1 MHSLNRLNSRKNII
15 STDTFKKAPRV
26 VPNLAERDAALRL
39 ANSKEFLSVARRNF
53 LQGAAALSAPAFLRT
68 VHAAQTA
75 HTAKIGI
82 ALPFTGVQAAVADDM
97 RKGYEL
103 AFKQAAA
110 YGVAISAVFE
120 DDKTDAKETARII
133 KSFAGDSSIVAS
145 TGIVGTP
152 HAKASLPAAIGG
164 GLPLIGIRS
173 GADELRQ
180 GQKGVRHLR
189 VSFNQELRKQMEMI
203 AGISNYKLAVV
214 YSDDDFG
221 KAAFAFVKEEAIRLN
236 LLMRPPVAAERN
248 GANIEKATTEALGPD
263 MYHTAL
269 LVLMISK
276 PMQAAVKH
284 ARDNLKFSG
293 PTFCM
298 GFCATR
304 QFVESKEQSLT
315 GLGLIATF
323 PVPKR
328 ALFEMTRNFNTLA
341 DKAGLANLQNSL
353 TAFEAF
359 FYGSVIAAG
368 VSRCKDAVTRTALV
382 SAVHN
387 ISHVQNLPI
396 SFDQEMVGFR
406 HMEIVV
412 KSGSRLA
419 G

>member
-1 MHSLNRLNSRKNII
+1 M
-15 STDTFKKAPRV
+15 STDTAEKAPRV
-26 VPNLAERDAALRL
+26 VHNSAERDTALHL
-39 ANSKEFLSVARRNF
+39 ANSKGILSVGRRNF

-68 VHAAQTA
+68 AHATQ
-75 HTAKIGI
+75 TAKIGI
-82 ALPFTGVQAAVADDM
+82 PLPFTGVQAAVADDM

-110 YGVAISAVFE
+110 DGIAISAVFE

-133 KSFAGDSSIVAS
+133 KSFAGDPSIVAS

-152 HAKASLPAAIGG
+152 HAKASLPEAMSR

-180 GQKGVRHLR
+180 GQRGVRHLR

-203 AGISNYKLAVV
+203 AGIAHYKLSVV

-221 KAAFAFVKEEAIRLN
+221 KAAVAFVKEEALRLN
-236 LLMRPPVAAERN
+236 LPMRPPVAAERN

-263 MYHTAL
+263 MFHSAL

-284 ARDNLKFSG
+284 ARENLKFSG

-304 QFVESKEQSLT
+304 QFVESKEPSLM

-328 ALFEMTRNFNTLA
+328 ALFEMSRNFNTA
-341 DKAGLANLQNSL
+341 TEKAGLANLQNSL

-368 VSRCKDAVTRTALV
+368 VSRCKDAVNRTALIN
-382 SAVHN
+382 AVHS
-387 ISHVQNLPI
+387 ISHVQSLPI
-396 SFDQEMVGFR
+396 SFDQEMVGYR
-406 HMEIVV
+406 YMEIIV
-412 KSGSRLA
+412 KSNSKLVG
-419 G
+419 